1 MASVLS
7 AARDRVAA
15 LAVTAFSITGNTR
28 LFDVATAEKLDW
40 RQLMQ
45 RVEQNAAAEGIAPPY
60 GVLAYSPARQVDSSL
75 RSVTYEQQIHILY
88 VGSLRNGSTT
98 KTSMALRTEIED
110 ALLSLQ
116 NAILTDTA
124 GSIQSWDCEIDCD
137 EGNAPNS
144 YYMATGTALY
154 AGILRMTLMLG
165 YQL

>member
-15 LAVTAFSITGNTR
+15 LAVTAFSITGNNR

-45 RVEQNAAAEGIAPPY
+45 RVEQDATAAGIAPPY
-60 GVLAYSPARQVDSSL
+60 AVLAYAPARQVDSSL
-75 RSVTYEQQIHILY
+75 RSVTYEQMIHVLY

-110 ALLSLQ
+110 ALISLQ
-116 NAILTDTA
+116 NSILTDTNGA
-124 GSIQSWDCEIDCD
+124 IQSWDSEIDCD

-144 YYMATGTALY
+144 YYMTTGTMLY
-154 AGILRMTLMLG
+154 AGILRMNLMVG
-165 YQL
+165 YLL